1 MGKPSRHQI
10 RRSRWL
16 RQSLSWF
23 EPWMSLHAGAAV
35 DTLDRLLRAPM
46 ATAMTVAAI
55 AIALALP
62 ATLFVVLDN
71 LERLGGGWHRGAA
84 MTLFL
89 QPGIDEQRGAE
100 LAAALRARAGIEAV
114 EMISRDQG
122 LAEFREYSGLGA
134 ALEQLSDNPLP
145 VVLAIYPVEPLG
157 PIDPRERIGPAAPAT
172 FGETP
177 PDRGLDA
184 LAVELNALPDVDFV
198 RVDVQWLQRFKA
210 IILLLRNASLLL
222 AGVLALAVLLVVG
235 NTIRLEIEN
244 RRGEVQIM
252 DLVGATPAFIRR
264 PFLYSGAWYGL
275 LGGIFAWVMV
285 ALSVQA
291 LRAPVGR
298 LASLYHTEF
307 DLNGLGP
314 LPSLALLAASA
325 VLGILGSWVAVGRQ
339 LSRIEPD

>member
-1 MGKPSRHQI
+1 
-10 RRSRWL
+10 
-16 RQSLSWF
+16 
-23 EPWMSLHAGAAV
+23 
-35 DTLDRLLRAPM
+35 
-46 ATAMTVAAI
+46 MTVAAI

-62 ATLFVVLDN
+62 ASLFVALSN

-89 QPGIDEQRGAE
+89 QPGIDEQRGSE
-100 LAAALRARAGIEAV
+100 LAAALQARNDIDAI

-134 ALEQLSDNPLP
+134 ALDQLSDNPLP
-145 VVLAIYPVEPLG
+145 VVLAVYPVGGARQAHPIASGASAESGEP
-157 PIDPRERIGPAAPAT
+157 ISSSR
-172 FGETP
+172 
-177 PDRGLDA
+177 LDA
-184 LAVELNALPDVDFV
+184 LAAELEAVPDVDFI
-198 RVDVQWLQRFKA
+198 RIDVQWLQRFKA
-210 IILLLRNASLLL
+210 IILLLRNASVLL
-222 AGVLALAVLLVVG
+222 AGVLGLAVLLVVG

-264 PFLYSGAWYGL
+264 PFLYAGAWYGM
-275 LGGIFAWVMV
+275 LGGIVAWVMV

-298 LASLYHTEF
+298 LATLYHTEF
-307 DLNGLGP
+307 DLGGLAL
-314 LPSLALLAASA
+314 LPSLALLAVSTT
-325 VLGILGSWVAVGRQ
+325 LGILGSWVAVGRH